1 MGISFFFLFSFFGS
15 TLMENIL
22 LNRFR
27 SVQISDNCYKIMS
40 EYNDFKRQV

>member
-1 MGISFFFLFSFFGS
+1 MGISFSFFLFFGS

>member
-27 SVQISDNCYKIMS
+27 SVQISDIVIKL
-40 EYNDFKRQV
+40 